1 MAGDEILVE
10 QLGRILRVTFNRPAA
25 RNAMTFAM
33 YERLYGICEEID
45 ADRELRCVIFT
56 GAGGEAFVAGTDI
69 SEFRDFGGEEE
80 ALEYERRME
89 RVFIRLEDVKI
100 PILAAI
106 SGACTGGGAGIA
118 AGCDL
123 RIAGPSARFGFPVA
137 RTLGNCLSIANYA
150 RFVSLIGTTAVKQ
163 MIYTAELFDARRM
176 YELGFL
182 NELTVSDEVVSTRAL
197 EIAEGIAGN
206 APLTISA
213 TKEALRRI
221 ARGQTGGGDDLI
233 LKCYTS
239 RDFREGMTAFLE
251 KRRAEWRGE

>member
-1 MAGDEILVE
+1 
-10 QLGRILRVTFNRPAA
+10 
-25 RNAMTFAM
+25 
-33 YERLYGICEEID
+33 
-45 ADRELRCVIFT
+45 
-56 GAGGEAFVAGTDI
+56 
-69 SEFRDFGGEEE
+69 
-80 ALEYERRME
+80 ME

-150 RFVSLIGTTAVKQ
+150 RFVSLIGVTAVKQ

-182 NELTVSDEVVSTRAL
+182 NEVTKSDERRRGAGTRDRRKNRRQRAADDLRDEGGAYAGSPADRRAAATISSSSATRA
-197 EIAEGIAGN
+197 G
-206 APLTISA
+206 TSA
-213 TKEALRRI
+213 KA
-221 ARGQTGGGDDLI
+221 
-233 LKCYTS
+233 
-239 RDFREGMTAFLE
+239 
-251 KRRAEWRGE
+251 